1 VKVTPGT
8 DRRAAIGDAAIAIVA
23 RDGLRALTHRA
34 IDRELG
40 LPAGSTSYYV
50 RTRRQL
56 IEAIVHRLAA
66 RTRADLNK
74 ADLNRTDN
82 NKADQNK
89 ADLNKE
95 ELAKQLAGLIERM
108 ASRPDDHRVRW
119 ALAVDLAGD
128 PELHGRLTYASPVR
142 TAFLAGAADR
152 LRAIGVAEPERH
164 APALVMLT
172 DALLFD
178 RLAGSGVDPAARPD
192 AEATLTAFLAG
203 LERTEKGSGK
213 VGG

>member
-1 VKVTPGT
+1 VTPGT
-8 DRRAAIGDAAIAIVA
+8 DRREAIGDAAIAIVA

-34 IDRELG
+34 IDRELD
-40 LPAGSTSYYV
+40 LPAGSTSYYA

-66 RTRADLNK
+66 RTLADVGT
-74 ADLNRTDN
+74 ADETGTP
-82 NKADQNK
+82 
-89 ADLNKE
+89 
-95 ELAKQLAGLIERM
+95 AKQLAGLVERL

-128 PELHGRLTYASPVR
+128 PELHGPLTYASPVR
-142 TAFLAGAADR
+142 AAFLAGAADR

-164 APALVMLT
+164 APALVMLV

-178 RLAGSGVDPAARPD
+178 RLAGSGVDPAARSD
-192 AEATLTAFLAG
+192 AEAVLDAFLGG
-203 LERTEKGSGK
+203 LPRTERGSGK
-213 VGG
+213 VGE